1 MLAIDTLETVQ
12 RYQDAGLTPE
22 QAKAYTQIL
31 KDSQQQSV
39 ENLATKDDLDHAV
52 ELLRKDMATKAELA
66 AVKAELKEDLAGV
79 KAELADTK
87 ADIRM
92 MKFML
97 GLLIAGV
104 ASLVLKAFFG
114 A

>member
-1 MLAIDTLETVQ
+1 
-12 RYQDAGLTPE
+12 
-22 QAKAYTQIL
+22 
-31 KDSQQQSV
+31 
-39 ENLATKDDLDHAV
+39 
-52 ELLRKDMATKAELA
+52 MATKAELA

-97 GLLIAGV
+97 VLLIAGV
-104 ASLVLKAFFG
+104 ASLVLKTFFG